1 MVDMKAK
8 PFYLDDEACQ
18 WVEDTI
24 AGMSI
29 EEKIGQLFFNMGTSR
44 EEDYLKMTVEKYHI
58 GGIRYNPAKGEEV
71 HEQNRILQENSKI
84 PLIIACNTENGGNG
98 ACTDGTMI
106 APQTKIGATRD
117 KKYAYELGRISNKEA
132 ATVGC
137 NLSFAPVS
145 DILYNW
151 ENPVIG
157 LRTYGN
163 NVEQVCE
170 MTKAY
175 LDGAHTNEGFCCAAK
190 HFPGDGLDF
199 RDQHVANSVNTMTCE
214 EWDASF
220 GKVYRNLIDNGLEA
234 IMAGHIMQP
243 AYTRYFNPEI
253 KDEDIQ
259 PATLSPELIQ
269 GLLRKKLGF
278 NGMVLTDASHMVG
291 LTCRMKR
298 SEMLPHT
305 IAAGVD
311 MFLFFNEMDE
321 DFNSMME
328 GYRNG
333 VITEERLSDA
343 LHRILALKA
352 HMGLHKKAKTEIVPP
367 RTVMEQV
374 IGCEEHKAV
383 AREISD
389 QAITLVKY
397 RDEDVLPMIP
407 ERYKRIMIVS
417 VSGLSAGA
425 MGAMMAKFMGGGK
438 KSPAERLRDKLIEKG
453 FDAFIYESPLDVLAK
468 KAAAGEKVD
477 INMYFARKK
486 EIKEFREN
494 QDLIITLVDIA
505 GGFQPVARPGFGMS
519 KGGGEIP
526 WYVHELPVVIV
537 GCGQPFV
544 LADIPQA
551 RTYINTYDSDD
562 QTFDALVEK
571 LMAGKEA
578 FKGEDP
584 VDSFCG
590 MWDTRL

>member
-8 PFYLDDEACQ
+8 PFFLNDEDCK

-29 EEKIGQLFFNMGTSR
+29 EEKIGQLFFNMGSSR
-44 EEDYLKMTVEKYHI
+44 DEEYLKMTVNQYHI
-58 GGIRYNPAKGEEV
+58 GGIRYNPGTAKDV
-71 HEQNRILQENSKI
+71 REQNRILQENSKI

-98 ACTDGTMI
+98 ACVDGTPI
-106 APQTKIGATRD
+106 GGQTKIGATRD
-117 KKYAYELGRISNKEA
+117 AKYAYELGRMSNKEA
-132 ATVGC
+132 ASIGC

-145 DILYNW
+145 DIMYNW

-163 NVEQVCE
+163 DKDRVCE

-175 LDGAHTNEGFCCAAK
+175 MEGAHTNPGFCCAAK

-199 RDQHVANSVNTMTCE
+199 RDQHVANSINDFSCE
-214 EWDASF
+214 EWDETF
-220 GKVYRNLIDNGLEA
+220 GKVYQNLIDNGLEA

-243 AYTRYFNPEI
+243 AYTRYFNPQI

-259 PATLSPELIQ
+259 PATLSPELIE
-269 GLLRKKLGF
+269 GLLRKKMGF

-298 SEMLPHT
+298 SEVLPRS
-305 IAAGVD
+305 IAAGID

-321 DFNSMME
+321 DFASMMK
-328 GYRNG
+328 GYEDG
-333 VITEERLSDA
+333 IITPERLSDA

-352 HMGLHKKAKTEIVPP
+352 HMGLHKKAKTQLVPP
-367 RTVMEQV
+367 VSVMEEV
-374 IGCEEHKAV
+374 VGCEEHKNMAK
-383 AREISD
+383 EISNK
-389 QAITLVKY
+389 AITLVKY
-397 RDEDVLPMIP
+397 KDEDVLPINP
-407 ERYKRIMIVS
+407 KRYKRIMIVS
-417 VSGLSAGA
+417 VSGLSAGG
-425 MGAMMAKFMGGGK
+425 MGAMRKAMGGSK
-438 KSPAERLRDKLIEKG
+438 KSAAERLRDKLIEKG
-453 FDAFIYESPLDVLAK
+453 FDAFIYESPMAALEK
-468 KAAAGEKVD
+468 RAAAGEKVD
-477 INMYFARKK
+477 MNLYFAGKT
-486 EIKEFREN
+486 EIKEFVGN

-526 WYVHELPVVIV
+526 WYVHELPVVV
-537 GCGQPFV
+537 LGTGQPFV

-551 RTYINTYDSDD
+551 RTYINAYDSED
-562 QTFDALVEK
+562 QTFDALIEK
-571 LMAGKEA
+571 LMTGKEA
-578 FKGEDP
+578 FLGEDP

-590 MWDTRL
+590 MWDTHL